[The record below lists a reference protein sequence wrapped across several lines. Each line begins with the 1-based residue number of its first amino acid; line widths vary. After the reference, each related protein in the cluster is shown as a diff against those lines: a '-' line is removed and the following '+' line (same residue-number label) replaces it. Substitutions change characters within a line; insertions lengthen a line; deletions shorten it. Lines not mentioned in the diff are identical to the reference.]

1 VIGVQAEGA
10 PAMRE
15 TWRTGEFVTTE
26 RVDTYA
32 DGLATRA
39 AWSLPMQILWRRLDD
54 FLLVSDAELRRATL
68 TLLETTRQLAEGAGA
83 AATAGAWRLRED
95 LAGRKVAVVLSG
107 GNLTLDALA
116 QALAEE
122 RPW

>member
-1 VIGVQAEGA
+1 
-10 PAMRE
+10 
-15 TWRTGEFVTTE
+15 VTTE
-26 RVDTYA
+26 RADTYA
-32 DGLATRA
+32 EGLATRA

-54 FLLVSDAELRRATL
+54 FLLVSDAEMRRATL

-83 AATAGAWRLRED
+83 AALAAAWRLRDE

-107 GNLTLDALA
+107 GNLTLEALA

>member
-1 VIGVQAEGA
+1 MDVSVERRQPIAASATPRHPPRFYLGA
-10 PAMRE
+10 AVR
-15 TWRTGEFVTTE
+15 
-26 RVDTYA
+26 Y
-32 DGLATRA
+32 
-39 AWSLPMQILWRRLDD
+39 
-54 FLLVSDAELRRATL
+54 

-83 AATAGAWRLRED
+83 AALAAAWRLRDD